1 MRHPRQL
8 SHTRDKGCGLLLCS
22 VTTLLAVISLF
33 AFPLLLLGRSRSSH
47 ESHEELP
54 GSQTAATLLRLK
66 LVLNNGT
73 PAVEIVT
80 TAPVS
85 PRISKLEEPLRLVI
99 DLPNTNMSVPRKLIP
114 LESQDVSAIRLELS
128 ATDPPL
134 VHVEVDLRKPMEYTW
149 ESAGNRLLV
158 RLRAS
163 DRKLSP
169 VSAPIDAAGSSN
181 VVPVDRL
188 ASGASV
194 TASSDTTVL
203 RLHRGGDVYV
213 CPRTTV
219 SVTRSRN
226 GPDLMLAIS
235 GGALETHVTLEN
247 SADEVITP
255 DFRILLRGPGEF
267 HYAIRTDPQGN
278 TCVRT
283 LPGNTSSAIIYE
295 LMGDGKFEVQPQD
308 QFVFHEGRLSPQ
320 DTALHS
326 ASAGGGHTILPVE
339 CGCPPP
345 AHPVLLAST
354 TAEGELS
361 DASSQKSSSLP
372 LGGPAS
378 APPETQPAAETIAGT
393 KLPDPAVEIPELP
406 ASLRDQPHVNLE
418 ATLIYTPS
426 PSLGTALPLS
436 TRRTPSPMMVLPP
449 PVPTREHAP
458 VRRKRMLDSVRHFL
472 AKIFQ

>member
-1 MRHPRQL
+1 MRAPRQL
-8 SHTRDKGCGLLLCS
+8 RHTRDKGCGLFLCS
-22 VTTLLAVISLF
+22 VTTLLAAIALF
-33 AFPLLLLGRSRSSH
+33 TFPLLLLGRSRSSH
-47 ESHEELP
+47 KSHEELP
-54 GSQTAATLLRLK
+54 GSQTVATVLRVKLL
-66 LVLNNGT
+66 LNNGT

-80 TAPVS
+80 TAPVN
-85 PRISKLEEPLRLVI
+85 PRISKLDEPMRLVI
-99 DLPNTNMSVPRKLIP
+99 DLPNANMSVPRKLIP

-134 VHVEVDLRKPMEYTW
+134 VHMEVDLRKPMEYTW
-149 ESAGNRLLV
+149 EAAGNRLLV
-158 RLRAS
+158 RLRAI
-163 DRKLSP
+163 DGKLSP
-169 VSAPIDAAGSSN
+169 VSATIDAVGSN

-203 RLHRGGDVYV
+203 RLRRGGDFYV
-213 CPRTTV
+213 CPRTAV

-308 QFVFHEGRLSPQ
+308 QLVFHGGRLSPE

-326 ASAGGGHTILPVE
+326 ASANGGYTILPVE
-339 CGCPPP
+339 CGCAPP
-345 AHPVLLAST
+345 ARPVLLAST
-354 TAEGELS
+354 RAEGELS
-361 DASSQKSSSLP
+361 DPSSQKSSSLP
-372 LGGPAS
+372 PSGPAS
-378 APPETQPAAETIAGT
+378 APSETQPSAETIAGA
-393 KLPDPAVEIPELP
+393 KLPAPGVEIPELN
-406 ASLRDQPHVNLE
+406 AWLRDQPHVEVE
-418 ATLIYTPS
+418 ATLVYQPS

-436 TRRTPSPMMVLPP
+436 ARRTPSPMMVLPP
-449 PVPTREHAP
+449 PVPTRE
-458 VRRKRMLDSVRHFL
+458 VRHKRMFDSVRHFFG
-472 AKIFQ
+472 KIFR